1 MDTLAAD
8 NPRAVM
14 GGNAPPLTPYEAAE
28 KAIEDI
34 YSEAS
39 LWLDGAVVSDKATA
53 DGIDNLK
60 KEIVKVRKA
69 ADEARK
75 IENKPFDEGKAEV
88 QARYNPL
95 LAKADLAKDACNE
108 ALKPWLIAEG
118 KRLDAEAAE
127 ARRIADEK
135 RIAAEEAIRGTDATN
150 LAAREAAEALVK
162 DSKKAD
168 AAANRAGRQT
178 ATAGGSFG
186 RATGLRSYTVATITD
201 LREAARH
208 YWTAAPDDM
217 RALIQGLAD
226 KDAAAGK
233 RDIPGIT
240 VTIEQRAV

>member
-1 MDTLAAD
+1 MSVILAE
-8 NPRAVM
+8 NPRAVVGSNM
-14 GGNAPPLTPYEAAE
+14 PPLSPYEAAE

-34 YSEAS
+34 YSEAA

-60 KEIVKVRKA
+60 KEIVKARRA

-75 IENKPFDEGKAEV
+75 VENKPFDEGKAEV

-118 KRLDAEAAE
+118 KRLDAVAAE

-135 RIAAEEAIRGTDATN
+135 RIAAEEAIRATDATN

-178 ATAGGSFG
+178 ATAGGMMG
-186 RATGLRSYTVATITD
+186 RATGLRSYAVAMLTD
-201 LREAARH
+201 DIAAARWAWSAH
-208 YWTAAPDDM
+208 RVEMT
-217 RALIQGLAD
+217 ALIQSLAD
-226 KDAAAGK
+226 KDATAGK
-233 RDIPGIT
+233 RDIPGFEI
-240 VTIEQRAV
+240 TIEQRAV